1 MTPDPR
7 TGKAPVDTR
16 FAYRDGALASAT
28 VTDNT
33 GALLY
38 KNTFIYGPSGEP
50 LELIRTDPTS
60 TRRFWYVLD
69 GLRDR
74 YTVTMSGTVI
84 LDERF
89 GYRADGLGSVSVVTA
104 TTLPC
109 PSNT

>member
-1 MTPDPR
+1 M
-7 TGKAPVDTR
+7 DTR

-69 GLRDR
+69 GLGLSFSRPLETLVMENVMYR
-74 YTVTMSGTVI
+74 RLI
-84 LDERF
+84 LREE
-89 GYRADGLGSVSVVTA
+89 
-104 TTLPC
+104 
-109 PSNT
+109 